1 MNCESILYDLSE
13 DVLKILNNVEL
24 EYYGY
29 PSINFPNPKP
39 FELVFSHKAIWQYD
53 NKNILRMQLPSQNPS
68 YTKIER
74 DFVFCKA
81 SNYRTRFKN
90 FSGIESANIFKSI
103 HETIEKSNSL
113 MEINFEE
120 GDFLVTKNKFTF
132 HGRYGTE
139 KPLQRQMYRFQ
150 IIDYN

>member
-1 MNCESILYDLSE
+1 
-13 DVLKILNNVEL
+13 
-24 EYYGY
+24 
-29 PSINFPNPKP
+29 
-39 FELVFSHKAIWQYD
+39 
-53 NKNILRMQLPSQNPS
+53 
-68 YTKIER
+68 
-74 DFVFCKA
+74 
-81 SNYRTRFKN
+81 
-90 FSGIESANIFKSI
+90 
-103 HETIEKSNSL
+103 

>member
-1 MNCESILYDLSE
+1 
-13 DVLKILNNVEL
+13 
-24 EYYGY
+24 
-29 PSINFPNPKP
+29 
-39 FELVFSHKAIWQYD
+39 
-53 NKNILRMQLPSQNPS
+53 MQLPSQNPS

-103 HETIEKSNSL
+103 NETIEKSNSL

-120 GDFLVTKNKFTF
+120 GDFLVTKINLLFMEDMELKNLF
-132 HGRYGTE
+132 RD
-139 KPLQRQMYRFQ
+139 KC
-150 IIDYN
+150 IDFKLLITTKILLLELNN